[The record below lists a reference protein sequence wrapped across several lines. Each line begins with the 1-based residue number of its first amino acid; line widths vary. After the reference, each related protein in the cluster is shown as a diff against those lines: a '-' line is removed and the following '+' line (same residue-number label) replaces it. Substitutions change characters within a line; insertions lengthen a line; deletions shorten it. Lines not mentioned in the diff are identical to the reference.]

1 MKQIKLRES
10 KILLDAHLSIF
21 FDISLNDL
29 RNSLEQHK
37 DKFKPDS
44 YFFLTNEEISNLR
57 KNLIINDLDDL
68 NESNIAFK
76 PDAAIQLS
84 FYLDTKLA
92 TWFRQEVLS
101 SFKNFVVDNINY
113 NIIRHFDGMEQLVD
127 LMFLIT
133 DRKENFQMGFKIN
146 KNLNS

>member
-10 KILLDAHLSIF
+10 KILLDTHLSIF

-29 RNSLEQHK
+29 RKTVEQYK
-37 DKFKPDS
+37 DKFKPNS
-44 YFFLTNEEISNLR
+44 YFLLTKEEISTLR
-57 KNLIINDLDDL
+57 NNLIINDLDDL

-84 FYLDTKLA
+84 FYLDTKSA
-92 TWFRQEVLS
+92 TWFRQEVLY
-101 SFKNFVVDNINY
+101 SFKNFVVVNINY
-113 NIIRHFDGMEQLVD
+113 SIIRHFDGMEQLVD
-127 LMFLIT
+127 LMSMIT
-133 DRKENFQMGFKIN
+133 DRKENSQIGFKIN